1 MQRRLFLLGASSALL
16 LAGCGFKLR
25 EAPTYAFSSIYIVP
39 TGGSTALLLELQR
52 NLESFGTVRVLR
64 DAAAAVGAD
73 VWVEVTSEAREQVVV
88 GYNATGGVRELQVRL
103 RVHFKLRTAAG
114 KELIP
119 DTELLLR
126 RDVTY
131 SETLALAKEAEIAL
145 LSRDMQTDAVQQI
158 VRRLGA
164 VKSL

>member
-1 MQRRLFLLGASSALL
+1 MQRRVLLAGAVGALA

-39 TGGSTALLLELQR
+39 TGGSASLLLELQR

-64 DAAAAVGAD
+64 DAREAIGAD
-73 VWVEVTSEAREQVVV
+73 VWLEILSEAREQVVV

-119 DTELLLR
+119 DSELLLR

-145 LSRDMQTDAVQQI
+145 LYRDMQTDAVQQ
-158 VRRLGA
+158 VARRLGA
-164 VKSL
+164 VKAL

>member
-1 MQRRLFLLGASSALL
+1 MQRRLLLATAGFALLG
-16 LAGCGFKLR
+16 AGCGFQLR
-25 EAPTYAFSSIYIVP
+25 EAPTYAFASIYIVP

-52 NLESFGTVRVLR
+52 NLQSFGTVEVLR
-64 DAAAAVGAD
+64 DASKAVGAE
-73 VWVEVTSEAREQVVV
+73 VWVEIASEQREQVVV
-88 GYNATGGVRELQVRL
+88 GYNASGSVRELEVRL

-131 SETLALAKEAEIAL
+131 SETLALAKEAEVAL
-145 LSRDMQTDAVQQI
+145 LYRDMQTDAVQQI